1 MNMYIYMVTFHT
13 GTAIQFTPRF
23 DIHKMC
29 QLRELCGLPCCYP
42 PPPLPVVSGCSLSQP
57 EWIIHIVNPD
67 HQMHAIWV

>member
-1 MNMYIYMVTFHT
+1 MYVHMVPFHT

-23 DIHKMC
+23 WHS
-29 QLRELCGLPCCYP
+29 QNVSTQRAVWLTLWLAP
-42 PPPLPVVSGCSLSQP
+42 PVVSGCSLSQP